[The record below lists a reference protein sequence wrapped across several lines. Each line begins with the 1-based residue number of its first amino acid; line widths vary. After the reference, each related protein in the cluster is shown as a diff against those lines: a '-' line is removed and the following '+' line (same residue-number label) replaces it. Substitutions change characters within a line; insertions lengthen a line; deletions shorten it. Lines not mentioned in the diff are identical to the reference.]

1 MLGVADEPATL
12 TLQAIASWLLERS
25 TQTLT
30 NVPPQDC
37 SGFYGAGCS
46 SGTGGFITPDF
57 KLNLSGT
64 YNSGPVTLRAQGR
77 MIGNLKV
84 FPTITNTIVKEVD
97 EVWYVDLSFSI
108 QATEQFSFCGGVEN
122 LLDKDPPIFGT
133 TFVGDANTD
142 VSLYDTLGR
151 RFFAGARVKF

>member
-1 MLGVADEPATL
+1 MRFRRRPESAL
-12 TLQAIASWLLERS
+12 S
-25 TQTLT
+25 
-30 NVPPQDC
+30 
-37 SGFYGAGCS
+37 Y
-46 SGTGGFITPDF
+46 TPDF

-64 YNSGPVTLRAQGR
+64 YNSGGVTLRAQGR
-77 MIGNLKV
+77 MIGGLEV
-84 FPTITNTIVKEVD
+84 FPTITNTIVKEID
-97 EVWYVDLSFSI
+97 PVWYVDLSFSL
-108 QATEQFSFCGGVEN
+108 QAGEQFTFFGGIEN